1 MRFPD
6 GRHLKPIPDA
16 PAGLAFCENR
26 IRPAD
31 SPPVRDFRPLSSES
45 PPKDHIARHNRRRC
59 LSLLPSV
66 LYRFPASVEAQAVSG
81 LARFSRTTPIARR
94 WRNKAEA
101 VYIANGPSTA
111 ISAEPLPPLT
121 DDLPSTYSLFSS
133 FSVFYPS
140 PVPPVRF
147 TPLSFYGLLILP
159 RTRCSSCF
167 RFSLLL
173 GIPFYVMH
181 IIYTVFSI
189 YSLYSF
195 HWVIKNTF
203 FYLKKNFNVII
214 VFSRTA

>member
-1 MRFPD
+1 MHPLDWPFARTVSVQPILLPC
-6 GRHLKPIPDA
+6 GTSARYPLKVPQR
-16 PAGLAFCENR
+16 N
-26 IRPAD
+26 
-31 SPPVRDFRPLSSES
+31 
-45 PPKDHIARHNRRRC
+45 IARHNRRRC

-66 LYRFPASVEAQAVSG
+66 LYRFPSSVEAQAVSG

-121 DDLPSTYSLFSS
+121 DDLPSTYSLFTS

-140 PVPPVRF
+140 PY
-147 TPLSFYGLLILP
+147 PLSALPAPLPFHGLLILP

-173 GIPFYVMH
+173 GIPFYVMY

-189 YSLYSF
+189 Y
-195 HWVIKNTF
+195 
-203 FYLKKNFNVII
+203 YLL
-214 VFSRTA
+214 

>member
-1 MRFPD
+1 MHQLDWPFARTVSVQPILLPC
-6 GRHLKPIPDA
+6 GTSARYPLKVPQR
-16 PAGLAFCENR
+16 N
-26 IRPAD
+26 
-31 SPPVRDFRPLSSES
+31 
-45 PPKDHIARHNRRRC
+45 IARHTRRRC

-66 LYRFPASVEAQAVSG
+66 LYRFPSSVEAQAVSG

-121 DDLPSTYSLFSS
+121 DDLPSTYSLFTS

-140 PVPPVRF
+140 PY
-147 TPLSFYGLLILP
+147 PLPLPFHGLLILP

-189 YSLYSF
+189 Y
-195 HWVIKNTF
+195 
-203 FYLKKNFNVII
+203 YLL
-214 VFSRTA
+214 

>member
-6 GRHLKPIPDA
+6 DRHISNRSQMHQLDWPFARTVSVQPILLPCGTSARYPLKVPQR
-16 PAGLAFCENR
+16 N
-26 IRPAD
+26 
-31 SPPVRDFRPLSSES
+31 
-45 PPKDHIARHNRRRC
+45 IARHTRRRC

-66 LYRFPASVEAQAVSG
+66 LYRFPSSVEAQAVSG

-121 DDLPSTYSLFSS
+121 DDLPSTYSLFTS

-147 TPLSFYGLLILP
+147 TPPIFLWPSYPASDKMLTLFPVFFAFGNPLLRDAHNLYCIFNIL
-159 RTRCSSCF
+159 F
-167 RFSLLL
+167 
-173 GIPFYVMH
+173 
-181 IIYTVFSI
+181 
-189 YSLYSF
+189 
-195 HWVIKNTF
+195 
-203 FYLKKNFNVII
+203 II
-214 VFSRTA
+214 VSIGS